1 MQKVIISMIKKTKPF
16 ILFSIAVAI
25 GSYFI
30 GLNANAEPPVVE
42 QPQTNQNISKEKLE
56 AYIKFTKIL
65 NLIEHEYVDETN
77 TTILVDK
84 ALKGLMSNLDAHS
97 SYMDKKE
104 YKDLNVHTKGE
115 FGGLGISVGM
125 KDGSLTV
132 IAPIQDTPAYK
143 AGVKAGDVIIKLDNK
158 ATMGM
163 NIDEAVSI
171 MRGKPGSSIT
181 LTILRKNETKPR
193 EIKINRAIIKVQSV
207 FAKIIDGDLLYIQV
221 TSFDQN
227 VVKEVKKALTK
238 YSKAKGIVLDL
249 RSNPGGLLD
258 QAVGLTDLFVDKGVI
273 VSQKGRSKAENI
285 TFSAKADKDDVK
297 TPMVVLVDGGSAS
310 ASEIV
315 SGALQDLKRAVVVGE
330 KTFGKGSVQAVIP
343 LGNEEGLRLTVAR
356 YYLPSGRSIQ
366 AKGVDPDVVVHL
378 GSITNGTTNNGLIK
392 ESELDK
398 HLTVGDA
405 NTTTEV
411 MQNTL
416 SNKGNNISESEVNK
430 DSQLKSAI
438 DILKAL
444 IITEGRK

>member
-1 MQKVIISMIKKTKPF
+1 MINKTKPF
-16 ILFSIAVAI
+16 LLSSIAVAI
-25 GSYFI
+25 GSYYI
-30 GLNANAEPPVVE
+30 GLNANAQPPVAT
-42 QPQTNQNISKEKLE
+42 QPQPNQTISKEKLE

-65 NLIEHEYVDETN
+65 NIIEHEYVDETN
-77 TTILVDK
+77 TTALVNK

-104 YKDLNVHTKGE
+104 YKDLNIHTKGE

-125 KDGSLTV
+125 KDGALTV
-132 IAPIQDTPAYK
+132 IAPIKDTPAYK
-143 AGVKAGDVIIKLDNK
+143 AGIQAGDVIIKLDNR

-171 MRGKPGSSIT
+171 MRGKPGSSIL
-181 LTILRKNETKPR
+181 LTIVRKNEQKPR
-193 EIKINRAIIKVQSV
+193 EIKISRAIIKVQSV
-207 FAKIIDGDLLYIQV
+207 YAKIIDGDLLYIQV

-227 VVKEVKKALTK
+227 VVKEVKKALAK

-249 RSNPGGLLD
+249 RNNPGGLLN

-273 VSQKGRSKAENI
+273 VSQKGRTKAENI
-285 TFSAKADKDDVK
+285 TFKAKADKDDVK
-297 TPMVVLVDGGSAS
+297 IPMVVLVDGGSAS

-343 LGNEEGLRLTVAR
+343 IGKEEGLRLTVAR

-366 AKGVDPDVVVHL
+366 AKGVDPDVVVHP
-378 GSITNGTTNNGLIK
+378 GSITNEMSSNGLIK

-398 HLTVGDA
+398 HLKNSDSN
-405 NTTTEV
+405 NTPKV
-411 MQNTL
+411 IQNEL
-416 SNKGNNISESEVNK
+416 IGKGSSISESDINK

>member
-1 MQKVIISMIKKTKPF
+1 MMNKTKPF
-16 ILFSIAVAI
+16 ILSSIAVAI
-25 GSYFI
+25 GSYYI
-30 GLNANAEPPVVE
+30 GLNANAEPAVTE
-42 QPQTNQNISKEKLE
+42 QPQPNQAISKEKLE

-77 TTILVDK
+77 TTALVDK

-143 AGVKAGDVIIKLDNK
+143 AGVKAGDIIIKLDNK

-181 LTILRKNETKPR
+181 LTILRKNESKPR

-207 FAKIIDGDLLYIQV
+207 FTRVIDGDLLYIQV

-285 TFSAKADKDDVK
+285 VFSAKADKDDVK

-366 AKGVDPDVVVHL
+366 AKGIDPDVVIRI
-378 GSITNGTTNNGLIK
+378 GSITNGDSSNGLIK

-398 HLTVGDA
+398 HLTVNDSNDTA
-405 NTTTEV
+405 PKV
-411 MQNTL
+411 IQNGL
-416 SNKGNNISESEVNK
+416 SSKGNNISESEINK
-430 DSQLKSAI
+430 DSQLKGAI

>member
-1 MQKVIISMIKKTKPF
+1 MINKTKPF
-16 ILFSIAVAI
+16 LLSSIAVAI
-25 GSYFI
+25 GSYYI
-30 GLNANAEPPVVE
+30 GLNANAEPPAAT
-42 QPQTNQNISKEKLE
+42 QPQPNQTISKEKLE

-77 TTILVDK
+77 TTALVDK

-104 YKDLNVHTKGE
+104 YKDLNIHTKGE

-125 KDGSLTV
+125 KDGALTV

-143 AGVKAGDVIIKLDNK
+143 AGIKAGDVIIKLDNK

-171 MRGKPGSSIT
+171 MRGKPGSSIL
-181 LTILRKNETKPR
+181 LTIVRKNEQKPR
-193 EIKINRAIIKVQSV
+193 EIKISRAIIKVQSV
-207 FAKIIDGDLLYIQV
+207 FAKNIDGDLLYIQV

-227 VVKEVKKALTK
+227 VVKEVKKALAK
-238 YSKAKGIVLDL
+238 NPKAKGIVLDL
-249 RSNPGGLLD
+249 RNNPGGLLD

-273 VSQKGRSKAENI
+273 VSQKGRTKAENI

-343 LGNEEGLRLTVAR
+343 IGKDEGLRLTVAR

-378 GSITNGTTNNGLIK
+378 GSITNEAVNNGIIK

-398 HLTVGDA
+398 HLKISDSDNTPKVIQNGLVG
-405 NTTTEV
+405 
-411 MQNTL
+411 
-416 SNKGNNISESEVNK
+416 KGSSISESDINK
-430 DSQLKSAI
+430 DTQLKSAI